1 MSKKKFKQ
9 IILLILFAVGVLL
22 VMNNIL
28 LIWKAVGTV
37 VSVAMPFIIGF
48 CIAYI
53 INKPYTFFAD
63 KVLIKMDNCKYQFVK
78 KSRKTLALVL
88 AYILVLGVI
97 SILIGIIIPQLVES
111 FNTLASNFS
120 DYAES
125 FKVWIIS
132 AAKQYL
138 NIDIQDDNDFF
149 NLLNDL
155 VNLITGGKLTE
166 YIRNFASNFAN
177 KLPNLFDTAIKFT
190 SNVYNV
196 VLGLIISVYFLGCKE
211 KLIYQCKKFTVA
223 FFPEKALPKLFE
235 ITELTDKM
243 FGKYVYG
250 RIIGSMIIGMI
261 CFIGM
266 SIFRFD
272 YPLLISV
279 IIGITNVI
287 PVFGPFIGIIPSIL
301 ILLFINPIEAV
312 WFTVFIIVLQQLD
325 ANLIEP
331 KVMGSS
337 IGISGFWVIA
347 SVTIGGGLF
356 GVLGMFTAV
365 PVFSVIYVLVGGAVN
380 NKLKQKNYLQQFGD
394 SPDGDIIK
402 DSEKHG
408 VDIKELKLYKTIK
421 ENVKEKVSNIETK
434 LNKSDNK

>member
-1 MSKKKFKQ
+1 M
-9 IILLILFAVGVLL
+9 LLILFAVGVLL
-22 VMNNIL
+22 VMNNVSV
-28 LIWKAVGTV
+28 IWKALGTV

-53 INKPYTFFAD
+53 INKPYMMFAD
-63 KVLIKMDNCKYQFVK
+63 KVLIKMDSCKYKFIK
-78 KSRKTLALVL
+78 NSRKTLAMVL

-97 SILIGIIIPQLVES
+97 GILIGIIIPQLVES
-111 FNTLASNFS
+111 FNTLADNFS
-120 DYAES
+120 GYAES
-125 FKVWIIS
+125 FKQWIIS
-132 AAKQYL
+132 VAKQYL

-149 NLLNDL
+149 NLVNDL
-155 VNLITGGKLTE
+155 VNMITGDKITE
-166 YIRNFASNFAN
+166 YLTDFATDFAN
-177 KLPNLFDTAIKFT
+177 KLPNLFNTAIKFT

-211 KLIYQCKKFTVA
+211 KLIYQTKKFTVA

-235 ITELTDKM
+235 IVELTDKK
-243 FGKYVYG
+243 FGEYVYG

-266 SIFRFD
+266 SILKFD

-279 IIGITNVI
+279 IIVITNVI

-301 ILLFINPIEAV
+301 ILLFVNPIEAV
-312 WFTVFIIVLQQLD
+312 WFTVFIIVLQQID

-365 PVFSVIYVLVGGAVN
+365 PVFSVIYVLVGNTVN
-380 NKLKQKNYLQQFGD
+380 NKLKQKNYLQQLGD

-402 DSEKHG
+402 DTEKHG

-421 ENVKEKVSNIETK
+421 ENVKEKVGSNSK
-434 LNKSDNK
+434 RNKSDTQE

>member
-9 IILLILFAVGVLL
+9 VIMLILFAVAVLC
-22 VMNNIL
+22 VMNNVYV
-28 LIWKAVGTV
+28 IWKALATF

-53 INKPYTFFAD
+53 INKPYAFFAD
-63 KVLIKMDNCKYQFVK
+63 KMLIKMDKSKHQILK
-78 KSRKTLALVL
+78 KTRKPLSLIL
-88 AYILVLGVI
+88 AYIVVLGI
-97 SILIGIIIPQLVES
+97 IGILIGIIVPQLAES
-111 FNTLASNFS
+111 FNTLATNFS
-120 DYAES
+120 GYAES
-125 FKVWIIS
+125 FKTWIIS

-138 NIDIQDDNDFF
+138 NVEIKDDNDLF
-149 NLLNDL
+149 NMVNEL
-155 VNLITGGKLTE
+155 VAMITGGELIQYVT
-166 YIRNFASNFAN
+166 NFVSDFAN

-190 SNVYNV
+190 SNLYNAV
-196 VLGLIISVYFLGCKE
+196 MGLIISVYFLGCKE

-223 FFPEKALPKLFE
+223 FLPEKILPKVFE
-235 ITELTDKM
+235 VVELTDRM

-272 YPLLISV
+272 YPLIISV
-279 IIGITNVI
+279 IIGITNII

-301 ILLFINPIEAV
+301 ILLFVNPVEAV
-312 WFTVFIIVLQQLD
+312 WFTVFIIILQQID

-331 KVMGSS
+331 RVMGSS
-337 IGISGFWVIA
+337 IGISGFWVMA
-347 SVTIGGGLF
+347 SVIIGGGLF
-356 GVLGMFTAV
+356 GIVGMFTAV
-365 PVFSVIYVLVGGAVN
+365 PVFSVFYVLIGGAVN

-394 SPDGDIIK
+394 SPNGDIIK

-408 VDIKELKLYKTIK
+408 VYLRESRLYKTIK
-421 ENVKEKVSNIETK
+421 ENVKDKVGNIETK
-434 LNKSDNK
+434 FNKHDSK

>member
-1 MSKKKFKQ
+1 M
-9 IILLILFAVGVLL
+9 LLILFAVGVLL
-22 VMNNIL
+22 VMNNISV
-28 LIWKAVGTV
+28 IWKTIGTV

-53 INKPYTFFAD
+53 INKPYVFFAD

-125 FKVWIIS
+125 FKEWIIS
-132 AAKQYL
+132 VAKQYL

-149 NLLNDL
+149 NLVNDL
-155 VNLITGGKLTE
+155 VNMITGGKITE
-166 YIRNFASNFAN
+166 YITDFATDFAN
-177 KLPNLFDTAIKFT
+177 ELPNLFDTAIKFT

-211 KLIYQCKKFTVA
+211 KLIYQTKKFTVA
-223 FFPEKALPKLFE
+223 IFPEKILPKLFE
-235 ITELTDKM
+235 IVELTDKM

-365 PVFSVIYVLVGGAVN
+365 PVFSVIYVLIGSSVN

-402 DSEKHG
+402 DTEKHG

-421 ENVKEKVSNIETK
+421 ENVKEKVGNTK
-434 LNKSDNK
+434 QNKHDSK